1 MPVHR
6 GRDAAGPYYQ
16 WGASGAKYR
25 YAAGDAASRA
35 RAKALAA
42 RQGRAV
48 EARRHPG
55 ARGRVQARGRN

>member
-6 GRDAAGPYYQ
+6 GRDRAGPYFR
-16 WGASGAKYR
+16 WGQTGAKYH
-25 YAAGDAASRA
+25 YTAGNATSRA

-48 EARRHPG
+48 EARRHAG
-55 ARGRVQARGRN
+55 GRKK